1 MSILSSTNSGLY
13 KDITHHILING
24 FNLVHKKH
32 VVFNQKDQVYN
43 YYSIDKESRTQGMFI
58 YSYNTN
64 KNEFYARVT
73 ILGYVFFFDVYTG
86 YDAKVIIDFCKNYY
100 KIVEG
105 INCEIEDAK
114 ELEKIA
120 EVKEL
125 FNYFR
130 NQK

>member
-1 MSILSSTNSGLY
+1 MSILSTTNSGLY
-13 KDITHHILING
+13 KDITHNILIKC
-24 FNLVHKKH
+24 FNLVGKKV
-32 VVFNQKDQVYN
+32 VVFPKNNHVYN
-43 YYSIDKESRTQGMFI
+43 YYSIDDESRTQGRFI

-64 KNEFYARVT
+64 KNEFYAKIT
-73 ILGYVFFFDVYTG
+73 ILGYTYFFNLYTV

-100 KIVEG
+100 KIVDG
-105 INCEIEDAK
+105 INWEIEDEK
-114 ELEKIA
+114 ELYKIA

>member
-13 KDITHHILING
+13 KEITHNILIKC
-24 FNLVHKKH
+24 FNLVDKKV
-32 VVFNQKDQVYN
+32 VVFPKNNHVYN
-43 YYSIDKESRTQGMFI
+43 YYSIDEESRTQGRFI

-64 KNEFYARVT
+64 KNEFYAKVT
-73 ILGYVFFFDVYTG
+73 ILGYAFFFDVYTG

>member
-13 KDITHHILING
+13 KEITHNILIKC
-24 FNLVHKKH
+24 FNLVGKKV
-32 VVFNQKDQVYN
+32 VVFPKNNHVYN
-43 YYSIDKESRTQGMFI
+43 YYSIDDESRTQGRFI

-64 KNEFYARVT
+64 KNEFYAKIT
-73 ILGYVFFFDVYTG
+73 ILGYTYFFNLYTV

-100 KIVEG
+100 KIVDG
-105 INCEIEDAK
+105 INWEIEDEK
-114 ELEKIA
+114 ELYKIA

>member
-1 MSILSSTNSGLY
+1 MSILSTTNSGLY
-13 KDITHHILING
+13 KEITHNILING

-32 VVFNQKDQVYN
+32 VVFRGKNQEYN
-43 YYSIDKESRTQGMFI
+43 YYSIDEESRTQGRFI

-64 KNEFYARVT
+64 KNEFYAKVT
-73 ILGYVFFFDVYTG
+73 ILGYTFFFDVYTG

-100 KIVEG
+100 KIVDG
-105 INCEIEDAK
+105 INWEIEDEK

-120 EVKEL
+120 EVREL

-130 NQK
+130 NQL

>member
-1 MSILSSTNSGLY
+1 MSILSTTNSGLY
-13 KDITHHILING
+13 KEITHNILIKC
-24 FNLVHKKH
+24 FNLVGKKV
-32 VVFNQKDQVYN
+32 VVFPKNNHVYN
-43 YYSIDKESRTQGMFI
+43 YYSIDDESRTQGRFI

-64 KNEFYARVT
+64 KNEFYAKIT
-73 ILGYVFFFDVYTG
+73 ILGYTYFFNLYTV

-100 KIVEG
+100 KIVDG
-105 INCEIEDAK
+105 INWEIEDEK
-114 ELEKIA
+114 ELYKIA